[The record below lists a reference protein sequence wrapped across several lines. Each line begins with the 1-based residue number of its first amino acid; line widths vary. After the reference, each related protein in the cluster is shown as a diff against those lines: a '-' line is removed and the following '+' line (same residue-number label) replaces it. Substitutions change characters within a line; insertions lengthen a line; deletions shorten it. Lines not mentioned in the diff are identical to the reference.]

1 MITNEAI
8 HTIHNNILVQK
19 FLTDTNFICSNSKKG
34 IGVSLIDDGF
44 ILKYYIELK
53 NENNK
58 LDIKSIIGTKYK
70 IYKRLLPFV
79 DFNKHSCLAVGLKIT
94 NKGVIQKYLHFKF
107 KNIKLKSKSY
117 KLKFI
122 DFSKCE
128 YGYSIEYNGKTKRK
142 KYFYFKDKDSKEYIK
157 KMFNLK
163 VNTDA
168 VSHFETYQTQDILKV
183 NIVFDILKEKQIT
196 DTFLIDNNLSYIKP
210 VIDIFNTFF
219 KKEPIYLGIDN
230 KKTIS
235 FYYNFNEP

>member
-1 MITNEAI
+1 
-8 HTIHNNILVQK
+8 V
-19 FLTDTNFICSNSKKG
+19 
-34 IGVSLIDDGF
+34 
-44 ILKYYIELK
+44 
-53 NENNK
+53 
-58 LDIKSIIGTKYK
+58 KSIIGTKYK
-70 IYKRLLPFV
+70 FYKKLLPFV

-94 NKGVIQKYLHFKF
+94 NKSEIQKYLHFKF

-117 KLKFI
+117 KLKFM

-128 YGYSIEYNGKTKRK
+128 YGYSIEYNEKIKRK
-142 KYFYFKDKDSKEYIK
+142 KYFYFKDRGSKEYIK

-163 VNTDA
+163 VDIDT

-196 DTFLIDNNLSYIKP
+196 DTFLINNNLSHTKP
-210 VIDIFNTFF
+210 IIDIFNTFF